1 MTSLTLHAIDDP
13 LADALRRHAAET
25 GTSLNQSAKALLARA
40 LGLDDAPARPEPSF
54 MRFAGRLDRASAAK
68 LRTAVENA
76 DFSRVDSADWS

>member
-76 DFSRVDSADWS
+76 DFSRVDPADWA